1 MAIAKMHHF
10 KLYSL
15 KSLTNEML
23 SFLQNYGNVHINNLT
38 EEGELLESGMEYISE
53 PEETLLIR
61 DELSSIDSVIERI
74 SKYEEKLGAI
84 ESLKRGNKNYTYDE
98 MMEMAK

>member
-38 EEGELLESGMEYISE
+38 EEGELLESGLEVE
-53 PEETLLIR
+53 QFTFPDLLR
-61 DELSSIDSVIERI
+61 
-74 SKYEEKLGAI
+74 SKIQDTYNNLEKI
-84 ESLKRGNKNYTYDE
+84 I
-98 MMEMAK
+98 